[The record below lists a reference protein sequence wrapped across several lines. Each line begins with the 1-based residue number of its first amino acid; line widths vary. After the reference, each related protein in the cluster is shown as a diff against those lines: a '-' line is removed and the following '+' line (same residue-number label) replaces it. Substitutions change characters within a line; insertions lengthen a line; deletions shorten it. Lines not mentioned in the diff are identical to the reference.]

1 MFSIQMTCPSL
12 TLPCRLLHGVV
23 WQLPCQLTSPPRKS
37 TLSTYPFKDQVA
49 LSFSLFNN
57 NNNKLSPF
65 QFSIPILIIYNIK
78 NINDGYLER
87 LISGPTCIVMD
98 VDGWTGNFKSNHMT
112 WYKGSCHSLSWAF
125 LSTRILLMRV
135 DLRSH
140 GREMITS
147 ESPHSD

>member
-1 MFSIQMTCPSL
+1 MRQVGVFNSNDMSKSNAAVSL
-12 TLPCRLLHGVV
+12 ASRCSLAAAVSAHI
-23 WQLPCQLTSPPRKS
+23 PPRKS

-57 NNNKLSPF
+57 KKKKLSPF

-112 WYKGSCHSLSWAF
+112 
-125 LSTRILLMRV
+125 
-135 DLRSH
+135 
-140 GREMITS
+140 
-147 ESPHSD
+147 

>member
-1 MFSIQMTCPSL
+1 
-12 TLPCRLLHGVV
+12 
-23 WQLPCQLTSPPRKS
+23 
-37 TLSTYPFKDQVA
+37 VA

-57 NNNKLSPF
+57 KKKKLSPF

-112 WYKGSCHSLSWAF
+112 
-125 LSTRILLMRV
+125 
-135 DLRSH
+135 
-140 GREMITS
+140 
-147 ESPHSD
+147 